1 MPAAPVTAQPG
12 RPGTQPGQGR
22 TQPSTE
28 KKDDKDKSKD
38 SRQPQKS
45 SSQSRDLEPRMTVA
59 VHEPSNS
66 LVVTAPRQLFEE
78 VQELARM
85 IDERNRKSVRIMN
98 LPGGVAVEDLQNALF
113 GSSTATGSPA
123 RCTNKNTMID
133 TPNRT
138 TTP

>member
-1 MPAAPVTAQPG
+1 
-12 RPGTQPGQGR
+12 
-22 TQPSTE
+22 
-28 KKDDKDKSKD
+28 
-38 SRQPQKS
+38 
-45 SSQSRDLEPRMTVA
+45 MTVA

-113 GSSTATGSPA
+113 GSSTATGSGPGTGARLSSSSTSDNNTSGKPA
-123 RCTNKNTMID
+123 KGK
-133 TPNRT
+133 
-138 TTP
+138 